1 MLETELPY
9 HHFSLRPYKSLHSVR
24 TAEGGCQMAHRAN
37 TPLRGE
43 MRSNSAH
50 GGRCPPF
57 LVMTIVTKKISW
69 VELNLPQIK
78 HFS

>member
-1 MLETELPY
+1 MQVSSIHSRARTLETELPY

-43 MRSNSAH
+43 MS
-50 GGRCPPF
+50 F
-57 LVMTIVTKKISW
+57 
-69 VELNLPQIK
+69 Q
-78 HFS
+78 